1 MEVEDADAGVFTH
14 CATLEQTQGLLLS
27 ATLVLQPKHHLS

>member
-1 MEVEDADAGVFTH
+1 MEVEDAAAGVFNL

-27 ATLVLQPKHHLS
+27 ATLVLQAKHHLS